1 MSTSDQ
7 DQEQHRDQPRDRRE
21 GGPDDERTDE
31 DRSTDT
37 LIAEDAPASGTTAG
51 GGAKPDTAD
60 EAAGEAVPDP
70 AEADEARGE
79 AEARA
84 AEPVAARAG
93 GGLAGAGA
101 AKDRGVP
108 ADAAL
113 PEGGH
118 GPDGSAAEGD
128 SVEAVVPK
136 GAATPAALERTDG
149 SAAPEG
155 KNETPAPDHAD
166 ETAAPAGADEPDE
179 ADDPGDKRLTPRQ
192 ARRLRILLSAVGMVV
207 MAVVLALRIASRS
220 SVLVVG
226 VYGLA
231 LILCGAMIE
240 LSRNGRTR
248 LASWLLAAGLLAAV
262 GADWLLLP

>member
-1 MSTSDQ
+1 M
-7 DQEQHRDQPRDRRE
+7 
-21 GGPDDERTDE
+21 
-31 DRSTDT
+31 
-37 LIAEDAPASGTTAG
+37 
-51 GGAKPDTAD
+51 
-60 EAAGEAVPDP
+60 
-70 AEADEARGE
+70 
-79 AEARA
+79 
-84 AEPVAARAG
+84 
-93 GGLAGAGA
+93 
-101 AKDRGVP
+101 
-108 ADAAL
+108 
-113 PEGGH
+113 
-118 GPDGSAAEGD
+118 
-128 SVEAVVPK
+128 VPK
-136 GAATPAALERTDG
+136 GAADPAALEHTDG

-155 KNETPAPDHAD
+155 KNETLAPDHADETAAPGHAD

-248 LASWLLAAGLLAAV
+248 LASWLLAAGLLAAL

>member
-1 MSTSDQ
+1 M
-7 DQEQHRDQPRDRRE
+7 
-21 GGPDDERTDE
+21 
-31 DRSTDT
+31 
-37 LIAEDAPASGTTAG
+37 
-51 GGAKPDTAD
+51 
-60 EAAGEAVPDP
+60 VPK
-70 AEADEARGE
+70 
-79 AEARA
+79 
-84 AEPVAARAG
+84 
-93 GGLAGAGA
+93 GA
-101 AKDRGVP
+101 ATP
-108 ADAAL
+108 AT
-113 PEGGH
+113 PG
-118 GPDGSAAEGD
+118 
-128 SVEAVVPK
+128 

-149 SAAPEG
+149 SAAPAG
-155 KNETPAPDHAD
+155 KNETPAPDHADETAAPGHAD